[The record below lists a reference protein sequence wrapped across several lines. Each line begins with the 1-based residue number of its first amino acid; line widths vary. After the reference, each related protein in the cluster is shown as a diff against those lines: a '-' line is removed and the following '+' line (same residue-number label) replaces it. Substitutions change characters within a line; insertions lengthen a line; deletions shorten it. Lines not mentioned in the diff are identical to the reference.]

1 MQVISLSERSNE
13 IVNFIEENEVYIP
26 DEIQKQEYAAFEML
40 VQAVLKRCF
49 FQNRPSHQFQCRA
62 A

>member
-26 DEIQKQEYAAFEML
+26 DEIQ
-40 VQAVLKRCF
+40 
-49 FQNRPSHQFQCRA
+49 
-62 A
+62 

>member
-26 DEIQKQEYAAFEML
+26 DEIQNQLLEFMKKMF
-40 VQAVLKRCF
+40 
-49 FQNRPSHQFQCRA
+49 RPKKIFCQ
-62 A
+62 

>member
-26 DEIQKQEYAAFEML
+26 DEIQKQLLEFMTKICSYEEKQIAFL
-40 VQAVLKRCF
+40 
-49 FQNRPSHQFQCRA
+49 
-62 A
+62 